1 MEVLRKLLNAELKA
15 RAKRNLFQSKALL
28 EMLKDA
34 IKRYQNKVLI
44 AAEVIDEQTIVNK
57 EIIASESEAKQLGLS
72 VFEYA
77 FHRALAS
84 NESAKQLTKHDKLRY
99 VAVVHTKKVR
109 KNASIDWTI
118 KGNVKVI
125 VP

>member
-1 MEVLRKLLNAELKA
+1 MEVLRKLLNDELKA

-57 EIIASESEAKQLGLS
+57 EILP
-72 VFEYA
+72 
-77 FHRALAS
+77 R
-84 NESAKQLTKHDKLRY
+84 
-99 VAVVHTKKVR
+99 KV
-109 KNASIDWTI
+109 KPSSW
-118 KGNVKVI
+118 G
-125 VP
+125 